1 MYVPPVRVQRPGV
14 VTVAGRGGRRI
25 THPFE
30 DLREKEDK
38 KKDDD
43 KKDNNDATAQKHGVR
58 R

>member
-1 MYVPPVRVQRPGV
+1 MYVPPVTHVKPGV

-25 THPFE
+25 THPFD

-43 KKDNNDATAQKHGVR
+43 KKDNNDATARQHGVR

>member
-1 MYVPPVRVQRPGV
+1 MNVPPVRPSQPGV
-14 VTVAGRGGRRI
+14 YIGRPSGRRI

>member
-1 MYVPPVRVQRPGV
+1 MNVPPVTPSRPGV
-14 VTVAGRGGRRI
+14 YIGRPSGRRI
-25 THPFE
+25 THPFD
-30 DLREKEDK
+30 DLREKVDK